1 MAALDKFSGQVT
13 AEEVF
18 FRAML
23 NISQLATNIY
33 STTTTEWQR
42 NALNFEQA
50 INTLEALAAPFLSED
65 YDTAVREARTKYREI
80 YRRRKQ
86 EMTKPQLV
94 KAGHDLEV
102 KLTLKIANMRLRLI
116 QEDLHTA
123 GIFFSRTYQAIE
135 PEEEEQGGAA
145 VDDAA
150 VAGLD
155 VPPPFDEDEDDDGDD
170 DEAAE
175 EED

>member
-1 MAALDKFSGQVT
+1 MPSLDKFSGQVT

-33 STTTTEWQR
+33 TSTSTEWQR

-50 INTLEALAAPFLSED
+50 VNTLEALAAPFLSED
-65 YDTAVREARTKYREI
+65 YDRAVREASETYRKLFLD
-80 YRRRKQ
+80 RKQ
-86 EMTKPQLV
+86 KMSKPQLV

-102 KLTLKIANMRLRLI
+102 KLTLKIANMRLRRI

-123 GIFFSRTYQAIE
+123 GIFISRTYQAIE
-135 PEEEEQGGAA
+135 PDSG
-145 VDDAA
+145 A
-150 VAGLD
+150 VAGMTDSHL
-155 VPPPFDEDEDDDGDD
+155 FDDG
-170 DEAAE
+170 E
-175 EED
+175 EGS